1 MKRKGFTLIELIV
14 VVVVMG
20 VVVGIAIPS
29 FRAMNERRGLSR
41 GKGMV
46 FNAVLGAKARA
57 ASDTVGWELL
67 FDGTNATAHTI
78 SWSQVG
84 VALASKVDT
93 LPRRCFYAQPL
104 TLTFVFNRDGS
115 AQSPS
120 GVDTFSLTNNRNE
133 QIHFT
138 LIPQIGEVRAH
149 AR

>member
-20 VVVGIAIPS
+20 IVFAIAIPS
-29 FRAMNERRGLSR
+29 FRAMNERRGLQR

-57 ASDTVGWELL
+57 AADTVGWELL
-67 FDGTNATAHTI
+67 FDGTGATHTI

-93 LPRRCFYAQPL
+93 LPRRCFYAQAG
-104 TLTFVFNRDGS
+104 TWTFVFNRDGS
-115 AQSPS
+115 AQAPT
-120 GVDTFSLTNNRNE
+120 GVDTFSLTNSRNE
-133 QIHFT
+133 RIHFT